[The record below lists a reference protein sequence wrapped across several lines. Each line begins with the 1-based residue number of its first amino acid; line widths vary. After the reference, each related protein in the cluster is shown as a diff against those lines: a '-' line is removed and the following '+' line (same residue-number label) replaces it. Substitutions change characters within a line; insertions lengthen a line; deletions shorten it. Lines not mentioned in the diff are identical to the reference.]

1 MASLSN
7 SRPNIVFICSDQHSF
22 RYTGYVGHR
31 LVKTPNLDQ
40 IAEQGV
46 VFSNAYCGSPVCVP
60 GRACLMTG
68 MYPSDCGSYCNSTV
82 WDGSHPTWGTRMSQ
96 AGYDCRATGKLDLNL
111 DFEMGFQE
119 TDTSH
124 GHCRR
129 PDITSL
135 FRRPPCYRVGE
146 RPGVDGHPRED
157 RHGDQKRAETALSFV
172 NTTSRSLDKPWVHYV
187 GFSQPHPKFVAYR
200 PYYDLYPL
208 EDIDLPHV
216 PNLEDLHLVYQAM
229 RHFKRVATPISED
242 RIRRA
247 RAGYY
252 GMITEL
258 DEYIGQIW
266 KALDRTGQLENT
278 VFIYTSDHGEALGEH
293 GMWYKNN
300 LFENAAHIPL
310 VMAGPG
316 LPKGVKVETPVAH
329 VDLVATLLDLAGAEG
344 ETELRGHSLLPVIEG
359 LESSHPGWTYTESHS
374 EGNVTGSFM
383 VRKGDWKYI
392 HFTWYD
398 DLLFNLA
405 EDPGEHHNRIAD
417 PGAQEA
423 HLELREILYSQVD
436 PEAVTRQAFEAQD
449 KVLEGIAQGKA
460 EAELAAVLEG
470 RLGAGLAR
478 VMASKFARGE

>member
-1 MASLSN
+1 ME
-7 SRPNIVFICSDQHSF
+7 V
-22 RYTGYVGHR
+22 
-31 LVKTPNLDQ
+31 
-40 IAEQGV
+40 
-46 VFSNAYCGSPVCVP
+46 
-60 GRACLMTG
+60 
-68 MYPSDCGSYCNSTV
+68 
-82 WDGSHPTWGTRMSQ
+82 
-96 AGYDCRATGKLDLNL
+96 
-111 DFEMGFQE
+111 
-119 TDTSH
+119 
-124 GHCRR
+124 
-129 PDITSL
+129 
-135 FRRPPCYRVGE
+135 
-146 RPGVDGHPRED
+146 
-157 RHGDQKRAETALSFV
+157 
-172 NTTSRSLDKPWVHYV
+172 
-187 GFSQPHPKFVAYR
+187 
-200 PYYDLYPL
+200 
-208 EDIDLPHV
+208 
-216 PNLEDLHLVYQAM
+216 
-229 RHFKRVATPISED
+229 
-242 RIRRA
+242 
-247 RAGYY
+247 
-252 GMITEL
+252 TEL

-383 VRKGDWKYI
+383 VRKGDWKYV

-449 KVLEGIAQGKA
+449 KVLEEIAQGKV